1 MLLFALPANL
11 LANRNAA
18 RGFEACGRKK
28 GGHPL
33 TGPRTTLQLPVPSGI
48 YWARLQIAGQ
58 QPEHHKIIVSR

>member
-33 TGPRTTLQLPVPSGI
+33 LGPRTTLQLPVPTGI
-48 YWARLQIAGQ
+48 YWAAY
-58 QPEHHKIIVSR
+58 K